1 MAVGGR
7 AIEDTAAGPSGA
19 MDSARPTLGLR
30 PRFVMAVLV
39 TATYVLRPRRRNR
52 RLDKPRRS
60 VNAQTCERPK
70 TPATPP
76 SRRQTAAPF
85 LRNPYGP
92 FGVTASRHGSQEPS
106 PRGGVKVREAPA
118 QRLVPLP
125 PHPRTRTSR
134 SRDRRLAAAAP
145 RPGRKGRLD
154 VHNRASREPS
164 WPAHI
169 PNPSKSHNHCA
180 EALVR

>member
-1 MAVGGR
+1 
-7 AIEDTAAGPSGA
+7 
-19 MDSARPTLGLR
+19 MDSARPMLGLR
-30 PRFVMAVLV
+30 PSFVMAVLV
-39 TATYVLRPRRRNR
+39 TATCVLRPRWRNLE
-52 RLDKPRRS
+52 LDKPRRL

-70 TPATPP
+70 ASATPP

-92 FGVTASRHGSQEPS
+92 FGVTASRHGSQKPCRAERS
-106 PRGGVKVREAPA
+106 RFAKRRAA
-118 QRLVPLP
+118 A

-145 RPGRKGRLD
+145 RRRRKGRLD
-154 VHNRASREPS
+154 VHNRASANQVGPRISRTPR
-164 WPAHI
+164 
-169 PNPSKSHNHCA
+169 KSHNHCA